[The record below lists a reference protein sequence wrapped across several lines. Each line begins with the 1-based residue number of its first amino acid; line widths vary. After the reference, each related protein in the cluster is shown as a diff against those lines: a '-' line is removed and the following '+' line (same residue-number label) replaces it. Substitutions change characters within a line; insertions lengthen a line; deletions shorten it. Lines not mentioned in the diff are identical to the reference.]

1 MAQLRLTG
9 YSLSDRLIFVLGI
22 MMTMI
27 FAFGAR
33 IIVLEFR
40 RSDQE
45 NKRRAARRAV
55 YAKPRVI
62 DIDPTK
68 DSEYDS

>member
-1 MAQLRLTG
+1 
-9 YSLSDRLIFVLGI
+9 LSNRLIFVLGI

-27 FAFGAR
+27 FALGATIMVR
-33 IIVLEFR
+33 EFR

-45 NKRRAARRAV
+45 NKRRAARRAL

-62 DIDPTK
+62 DIDPK
-68 DSEYDS
+68 Q